1 MAFKKVND
9 YNNDKFGGLFLL
21 RNDGDSADVIFMY
34 RSVDDV
40 LVAETHYIKSAEY
53 SGYVHCTDRG
63 CPACGRNIRIQT
75 KLFIP
80 LFNIT
85 AGELQFWDRTMRFE
99 NQLQQ
104 EVFAKYPNP
113 SEFVFR
119 ITRNGAANDVN
130 TTYSIMAIGRN
141 TYMSYDDILA
151 KNGVSYPE
159 HYETVCKNVSQ
170 STLTSMLN
178 SGSANGSNSSN
189 GGVMPEYHA
198 TPRVAFNA
206 NSGAT
211 VVPTYSAGS
220 VPDFADMDSDDD
232 EDDAAQI
239 PYNPNTSVESES
251 DVEELDE
258 PVDF

>member
-40 LVAETHYIKSAEY
+40 LVADTHYVKSADY
-53 SGYVHCTDRG
+53 SGYVHCTGRG
-63 CPACGRNIRIQT
+63 CPACGKNIRVQT

-80 LFNIT
+80 MFNVT
-85 AGELQFWDRTMRFE
+85 AGELQFWDRTMRFD

-104 EVFAKYPNP
+104 DVFAKYPNP

-119 ITRNGAANDVN
+119 ITRHGVANDVN

-141 TYMSYDDILA
+141 NYKSYNEILA
-151 KNGVSYPE
+151 ENNIKYPD
-159 HYETVCKNVSQ
+159 HYETVCKEVSA
-170 STLTSMLN
+170 TELTSMLN
-178 SGSANGSNSSN
+178 SGSANGSNSFN
-189 GGVMPEYHA
+189 GSAMPEYQA

-206 NSGAT
+206 NSGSTA
-211 VVPTYSAGS
+211 VPAYSAGS
-220 VPDFADMDSDDD
+220 VPDFANMDSDDD

-239 PYNPNTSVESES
+239 PYSPDTSVESES
-251 DVEELDE
+251 DTEELDE

>member
-21 RNDGDSADVIFMY
+21 RNDGDTADVIFMY

-53 SGYVHCTDRG
+53 SGYVHCTGRG

-80 LFNIT
+80 MYNIT

-119 ITRNGAANDVN
+119 IRRNGAANDVN

-141 TYMSYDDILA
+141 TYMSYDEILA
-151 KNGVSYPE
+151 KHGIRYPE
-159 HYETVCKNVSQ
+159 HYETVCKDVPQ

-178 SGSANGSNSSN
+178 SGNVNSGSASNGSN
-189 GGVMPEYHA
+189 MPEYQA
-198 TPRVAFNA
+198 TPRVIFTADSGPIGVSSYNA
-206 NSGAT
+206 D
-211 VVPTYSAGS
+211 SA
-220 VPDFADMDSDDD
+220 VPDIANMCKPDNDM
-232 EDDAAQI
+232 E
-239 PYNPNTSVESES
+239 VETYGTAEIGVNGSA
-251 DVEELDE
+251 EELDE

>member
-40 LVAETHYIKSAEY
+40 LVANTHYIKSAEY

-80 LFNIT
+80 MFNIT

-104 EVFAKYPNP
+104 DVFAKYPNP

-151 KNGVSYPE
+151 KKGVSYPE
-159 HYETVCKNVSQ
+159 HYETVCKDVSP

-178 SGSANGSNSSN
+178 SGNVNSGNVSSGST
-189 GGVMPEYHA
+189 MPEYQA
-198 TPRVAFNA
+198 TPRVVFNA
-206 NSGAT
+206 DSGPIGISSYNAD
-211 VVPTYSAGS
+211 SA
-220 VPDFADMDSDDD
+220 VPDIANMCKSDNDM
-232 EDDAAQI
+232 E
-239 PYNPNTSVESES
+239 VETYDTAEIGVSGS
-251 DVEELDE
+251 AEELDE